1 MKGSSGRTKLGS
13 RQFAPVAA
21 IFSTARFWIAKFASF
36 AMMGTMPNRAASRL
50 VLSEFS
56 EEAVTSAAREARAE
70 LGADASCALVFFTPD
85 YAEHLEE
92 FLELIRVYGRV
103 SLVLGCSGSGLIGTG
118 SEVENRAGFSLLLL
132 SLPATKLRTVELTRA
147 QVEASD
153 GPGYWTTET
162 GVAPEDVDA
171 WIVLANPLHFAA
183 EPWLAGWNAA
193 YPGVPVLGGLAS
205 GSEESI
211 VLCRDGAAITG
222 DGLVLALKGGVS
234 IRTIVSQGCRPI
246 GEPLT
251 ITGAR
256 QNLLLSLGSKPA
268 YAVLN
273 HVFNGLTKQ
282 EKDRARNNLFAGLA
296 MSEYLEDYKRGN
308 FLIRNILAADPEAG
322 AVAIGAALRVGQT
335 LQYQLR
341 DRDSADED
349 LRELCHVVEEEGARP
364 FASLFFSCNGRGTGL
379 FGVPNHDAGVL
390 AEIFGAHPSA
400 GFFCNGEIGPVGT
413 QNFLHGYTASA
424 ALLCEP

>member
-1 MKGSSGRTKLGS
+1 
-13 RQFAPVAA
+13 
-21 IFSTARFWIAKFASF
+21 
-36 AMMGTMPNRAASRL
+36 MPNRAASRL

-56 EEAVTSAAREARAE
+56 EETVVSAAREARAD
-70 LGADASCALVFFTPD
+70 LGAEASCALVFFSPD
-85 YAEHLEE
+85 YSENLAE

-103 SLVLGCSGSGLIGTG
+103 SLVIGCSGGGLIGTS
-118 SEVENRAGFSLLLL
+118 SEAEGRAGFSLLLL
-132 SLPATKLRTVELTRA
+132 GLPNTKLRVVELTQG
-147 QVEASD
+147 QVEAST
-153 GPGYWTTET
+153 GPGYWTAQTA
-162 GVAPEDVDA
+162 VAPEDVAA
-171 WIVLANPLHFAA
+171 WIVLANPLRFGA
-183 EPWLAGWNAA
+183 ESWLAEWNLA

-205 GSEESI
+205 GAEESI
-211 VLCRDGAAITG
+211 VLCRDGAAIAG
-222 DGLVLALKGGVS
+222 DGLALALTGGVAV
-234 IRTIVSQGCRPI
+234 RTIVSQGCRPI

-296 MSEYLEDYKRGN
+296 MSEYLEEYKRGD

-349 LRELCHVVEEEGARP
+349 LRELCHTAEEDGARP
-364 FASLFFSCNGRGTGL
+364 FASVLFSCNGRGAGL
-379 FGVPNHDAGVL
+379 FGVQNHDAAVL
-390 AEIFGAHPSA
+390 TEIFGTHPSA
-400 GFFCNGEIGPVGT
+400 GFFCNGEIGPVGR
-413 QNFLHGYTASA
+413 QNFLHGYTAST

>member
-1 MKGSSGRTKLGS
+1 M
-13 RQFAPVAA
+13 AA
-21 IFSTARFWIAKFASF
+21 IHFSTARFWIAKFPSS
-36 AMMGTMPNRAASRL
+36 AMVETMPNRAASRL

-56 EEAVTSAAREARAE
+56 EGAVTSAAREARAE
-70 LGADASCALVFFTPD
+70 LGAEASCALVFFSPD
-85 YAEHLEE
+85 YVENLEE

-103 SLVLGCSGSGLIGTG
+103 SLVLGCSGGGIIGTS
-118 SEVENRAGFSLLLL
+118 SEAEGRAGFSLLLL
-132 SLPATKLRTVELTRA
+132 SLPHTKLRAVELTQT
-147 QVEASD
+147 QVEASA
-153 GPGYWTTET
+153 GPGSWAAET
-162 GVAPEDVDA
+162 AVGPDEVDA
-171 WIVLANPLHFAA
+171 WIVLANPLRFAA
-183 EPWLAGWNAA
+183 EPWLAEWNLA

-205 GSEESI
+205 GREENI
-211 VLCRDGAAITG
+211 VLCRDGAAIAG
-222 DGLVLALKGGVS
+222 DALALALKGGVS
-234 IRTIVSQGCRPI
+234 VRTIVSQGCRPI

-296 MSEYLEDYKRGN
+296 MSEYLEDYKRGH

-349 LRELCHVVEEEGARP
+349 LRELCHTVEEEGARP
-364 FASLFFSCNGRGTGL
+364 FASLLFSCNGRGVGL
-379 FGVPNHDAGVL
+379 FGTPNHDAGVL
-390 AEIFGAHPSA
+390 TEIFGTHPSA
-400 GFFCNGEIGPVGT
+400 GFFCHGEIGPVGT